1 MNRRTFLQTLTV
13 GAGGLG
19 VAGCLGSGGNPIQ
32 IASIEIVNS
41 NGRTHSLDI
50 EVLFDGDVV
59 VDERF
64 ELADGE
70 TTDPIE
76 DSLPEKEG
84 EYEITVTPDTF
95 TGSTFVPGKQTEVDC
110 GSLRI
115 ELLRDQVLQNFSDDC
130 DSG

>member
-1 MNRRTFLQTLTV
+1 MNRRTFLQTVTV

-19 VAGCLGSGGNPIQ
+19 LAGCLGSGGEPIQ

-41 NGRTHSLDI
+41 NGQTHSLALD
-50 EVLFDGDVV
+50 VVFDGDVV
-59 VDERF
+59 VNERL

-76 DSLPEKEG
+76 RTLPEEEG
-84 EYEITVTPDTF
+84 RYEITADPETLDA
-95 TGSTFVPGKQTEVDC
+95 STFVPGEQTEADC

-115 ELLRDQVLQNFSDDC
+115 ELLRDQVLQRFSDDC
-130 DSG
+130 DSE

>member
-1 MNRRTFLQTLTV
+1 MNRRIFLRTVTV

-19 VAGCLGSGGNPIQ
+19 LAGCLGSGGNPIQ

-41 NGRTHSLDI
+41 NGQTHSLDT
-50 EVLFDGDVV
+50 EVIFDGDVI

-70 TTDPIE
+70 ATEPIE
-76 DSLPEKEG
+76 DSLPEEEG
-84 EYEITVTPDTF
+84 RYEITVTPDTIP
-95 TGSTFVPGKQTEVDC
+95 GSTFVPGEQTEVDC

-115 ELLRDQVLQNFSDDC
+115 ELLGDQVLQNFSEDC